1 MLLFNRKQC
10 NHDHVDTRLCEFVV
24 GLAAFFETPELK
36 RIKIDDYV
44 LALHNSYAMSA

>member
-10 NHDHVDTRLCEFVV
+10 NHDLVDTRLCEIVEDA
-24 GLAAFFETPELK
+24 AAFFETPGLK
-36 RIKIDDYV
+36 RIKIDNYV